1 MFWFNKKVEQEI
13 TETQKFQWEFHNEH
27 HRYLRWE
34 KHTMEHQY
42 SQLLVYLNS
51 GIFIA
56 SSVLVNTY
64 EKVEYECVIVASWW
78 ISAVSLIFILL
89 SFIFSIES
97 FKYAIWLWDKERKE
111 DIDNIYVKIMNASIY
126 ISTFFLFSAIIL
138 TLIFFT
144 LNFLNMSDNK
154 PKTFVESSPVGV
166 QKNSEPVSAGIS
178 PAEFFAQTG
187 TKAK

>member
-1 MFWFNKKVEQEI
+1 MLWFANKKEQL
-13 TETQKFQWEFHNEH
+13 TETQKFEWDFHNEH

-56 SSVLVNTY
+56 SSVIANMY
-64 EKVEYECVIVASWW
+64 EKIEYKYIIIVSWW
-78 ISAVSLIFILL
+78 LAALSLIFILL

-97 FKYAIWLWDKERKE
+97 FKQTIILWKQRKE
-111 DIDNIYVKIMNASIY
+111 NLDSIY
-126 ISTFFLFSAIIL
+126 NKLMNLSTCISSLFLFIAIIL
-138 TLIFFT
+138 TLLFFT
-144 LNFLNMSDNK
+144 LNFLKMSDNK
-154 PKTFVESSPVGV
+154 TQTFVEKSPVGL

-187 TKAK
+187 TKIK